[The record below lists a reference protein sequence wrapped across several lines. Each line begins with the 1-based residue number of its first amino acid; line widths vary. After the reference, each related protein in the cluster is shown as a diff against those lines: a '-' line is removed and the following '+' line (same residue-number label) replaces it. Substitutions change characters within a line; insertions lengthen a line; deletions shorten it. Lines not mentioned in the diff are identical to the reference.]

1 MEVVI
6 ADVDN
11 DRQDDTVDLPI
22 VVDDNL
28 KVVVVFGIAINVVV
42 QMDTLNLN
50 VLNL

>member
-6 ADVDN
+6 VDVDN
-11 DRQDDTVDLPI
+11 DRQDDTVDLSI

-42 QMDTLNLN
+42 
-50 VLNL
+50 